1 MENSKPPLRMSYQ
14 NTNFRLLYLYNFPG
28 EHKTGKTRI
37 DIFQGKIS
45 RREILQ
51 PRDFSEMKSRKI

>member
-14 NTNFRLLYLYNFPG
+14 NTNFRLLYLHNFPW
-28 EHKTGKTRI
+28 ERKTGKTRI

-45 RREILQ
+45 R
-51 PRDFSEMKSRKI
+51 